1 MKSFRSGRPVR
12 GCMMSRVR
20 WMVLAAALAAIGAP
34 GCDRL
39 GDMTQS
45 KDAKEAPAS
54 VAPPTKPTADQ
65 LGAAAG
71 ADVKAFYQG
80 EFEGF
85 GAEPDWKLDLLG
97 NWASFTRP
105 GLEEIGGVPTPAD
118 VRAGGALVEA
128 GSLSIILKAGA
139 CAHPSSPEPLPYVMR
154 VFYDGVTYD
163 GCARRAAAGGAGAN
177 PTWAVTLPELIP
189 AIDSCL
195 AQVRGE
201 GKRVTIAYTTEGTQV
216 NVRIL
221 DGDGGRYEC
230 SITDGAASVD
240 ALDDGDVL
248 QGERD
253 PIFTRAPGK
262 PPGASCYKSED
273 AKGADGAVLGVVSK
287 RIC

>member
-1 MKSFRSGRPVR
+1 
-12 GCMMSRVR
+12 
-20 WMVLAAALAAIGAP
+20 MVLSAALAMIGAT

-39 GDMTQS
+39 GQMTQPKDT
-45 KDAKEAPAS
+45 KDAPAQI
-54 VAPPTKPTADQ
+54 APPAKPTAEQ
-65 LGAAAG
+65 LGAPAG

-105 GLEEIGGVPTPAD
+105 GLEEIGGMPTPAD

-128 GSLSIILKAGA
+128 GPLSIILKAGS
-139 CAHPSSPEPLPYVMR
+139 CAHPSGEQLPYVMR

-163 GCARRAAAGGAGAN
+163 GCARRAAEGGAGAN

-189 AIDSCL
+189 AIDACL
-195 AQVRGE
+195 AKAPGA

-216 NVRIL
+216 KVRIL
-221 DGDGGRYEC
+221 DGEGGRYEC
-230 SITDGAASVD
+230 SAGDGAAMVEPI
-240 ALDDGDVL
+240 DDGDVL

-253 PIFTRAPGK
+253 PIFTRAPAK
-262 PPGASCYKSED
+262 PPAGSCFKSED
-273 AKGADGAVLGVVSK
+273 AKGSDGGVLGVVSK
-287 RIC
+287 RVC

>member
-1 MKSFRSGRPVR
+1 MKSFRSGGPVW
-12 GCMMSRVR
+12 GLVMSRLR
-20 WMVLAAALAAIGAP
+20 WMVLSAALAMIGAT

-39 GDMTQS
+39 GQMTQPKDT
-45 KDAKEAPAS
+45 KDAPAQI
-54 VAPPTKPTADQ
+54 APPAKPTAEQ
-65 LGAAAG
+65 LGAPAG

-105 GLEEIGGVPTPAD
+105 GLEEIGGMPTPAD

-128 GSLSIILKAGA
+128 GPLSIILKAGS
-139 CAHPSSPEPLPYVMR
+139 CAHPSGEQLPYVMR

-163 GCARRAAAGGAGAN
+163 GCARRAAEGGAGAN

-189 AIDSCL
+189 AIDACL
-195 AQVRGE
+195 AKAPGA

-216 NVRIL
+216 KVRIL
-221 DGDGGRYEC
+221 DGEGGRYEC
-230 SITDGAASVD
+230 SAGDGAAMVEPI
-240 ALDDGDVL
+240 DDGDVL

-253 PIFTRAPGK
+253 PIFTRAPAK
-262 PPGASCYKSED
+262 PPAGSCFKSED
-273 AKGADGAVLGVVSK
+273 AKGSDGGVLGVVSK
-287 RIC
+287 RVC